1 MLNELIH
8 ATYSASDSSWLESSQ
23 NGQEL
28 LLLLL
33 PEMPHHTQAVL
44 LVPDSELEKSET
56 KGG

>member
-1 MLNELIH
+1 M
-8 ATYSASDSSWLESSQ
+8 YSASDSSWLESSQ

-56 KGG
+56 RRLKSL